1 MRPAYEVADVIN
13 SHWKETLHSNQFN
26 SWQLRTLD
34 AVRRCRTASLGGHV
48 DLCTSCG
55 HTRISYN
62 SCRNRHCPKC
72 QQIQR
77 ERWIQARES
86 ELLPATYF
94 HVVFTLPEALN
105 KVCLFEPGKVY
116 KLLFDTAWS
125 VINDFAHDEKHLG
138 ADIGMISILHTWGQN
153 LSLHPHIHCIVPG
166 GGLTKAGFWKPA
178 RCDGKFLFPVK
189 AMSSVFRARFVN
201 GLRSRIKGLDRSFYD
216 DLFKSNWIVY
226 AKRPFGGPKQVVEY
240 LGRYTHKIAI
250 SNHRIINL
258 TNDQV
263 SFRYKDY
270 RDAAKQKAMTLNAM
284 EFVRRFSL
292 HILPKGFMRIRHYG
306 MLSSSRKQKALLL
319 IHQQLNS
326 EYLVSEKKDW
336 KQISA
341 DLGFNPDCCPVCK
354 QQTMIA
360 ILSFDRRGP
369 PDNVMIQS
377 LRNKI
382 VASAIQKTEV
392 A

>member
-1 MRPAYEVADVIN
+1 MRPAFEVADVIN
-13 SHWKETLHSNQFN
+13 SHWKEILHSSPFN

-34 AVRRCRTASLGGHV
+34 ALRRCRTASLGGHV
-48 DLCTSCG
+48 DLCTNCG

-94 HVVFTLPEALN
+94 HVVFTLPKALN
-105 KVCLFEPGKVY
+105 KLCLYEPAEIY
-116 KLLFDTAWS
+116 NLLFDTAWS
-125 VINDFAHDEKHLG
+125 VMKSFAQDQKHLG
-138 ADIGMISILHTWGQN
+138 AETGMISILHTWGQN
-153 LSLHPHIHCIVPG
+153 LSLHPHIHCIVAG
-166 GGLTKAGFWKPA
+166 GGLTKAGNWKPA
-178 RCDGKFLFPVK
+178 RSDGKFLFPVK
-189 AMSSVFRARFVN
+189 AMSRVFRARFVS
-201 GLRSRIKGLDRSFYD
+201 GLRHRIKDLDRSLYN
-216 DLFKSNWIVY
+216 DLFKTNWVVY

-250 SNHRIINL
+250 SNHRINNF
-258 TNDQV
+258 TNCQV

-270 RDAAKQKAMTLNAM
+270 RDAAKQKIMTLNAM

-306 MLSSSRKQKALLL
+306 ILSSSRKQNALPL

-326 EYLVSEKKDW
+326 EYLVTTKKDW

-354 QQTMIA
+354 QQTMIT

-369 PDNVMIQS
+369 PDNAMIQS
-377 LRNKI
+377 LRIK
-382 VASAIQKTEV
+382 
-392 A
+392 

>member
-1 MRPAYEVADVIN
+1 MRPAFEVADVIN
-13 SHWKETLHSNQFN
+13 SHWKEILHSSQFN

-34 AVRRCRTASLGGHV
+34 ALRRCRPASLGGHV

-94 HVVFTLPEALN
+94 HVVFTLPESLN
-105 KVCLFEPGKVY
+105 KLCLYEPAKVY

-125 VINDFAHDEKHLG
+125 VVNDFAHDEKHLG

-201 GLRSRIKGLDRSFYD
+201 GLRSRMKELDRSFYD

-250 SNHRIINL
+250 SNHRVINL

-270 RDAAKQKAMTLNAM
+270 RDAAKQKVMTLNAI

-306 MLSSSRKQKALLL
+306 MLSSSRKQKALPL
-319 IHQQLNS
+319 IHQQLKS
-326 EYLVSEKKDW
+326 EYLVTEKKDW

-369 PDNVMIQS
+369 PDNVMILS